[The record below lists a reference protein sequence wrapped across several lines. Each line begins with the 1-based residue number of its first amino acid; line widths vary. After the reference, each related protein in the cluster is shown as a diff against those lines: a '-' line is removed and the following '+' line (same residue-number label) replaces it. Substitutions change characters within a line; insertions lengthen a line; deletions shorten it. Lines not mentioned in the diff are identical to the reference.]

1 MPVWWVG
8 VAVAEFSLL
17 SGFKAPLFL
26 LIWPRD
32 PKDHWIW
39 DWIRLW
45 SHSIGSLSSFHD
57 RSYIVLYRPHGTF
70 DHYKAISPLPGPAL
84 VPVLHVVFCWGP
96 AFCWKL
102 PAQLIV
108 MATFTTPCYGS
119 RGRSLRLLSLGMA
132 TGWIGWVRRCN
143 VMFCHVTE
151 VHRLMVKVSFF
162 AAEFLSYCHT
172 WSLTPFHF
180 CIQNATPS
188 SKPSNQSFY
197 ANLL

>member
-1 MPVWWVG
+1 M
-8 VAVAEFSLL
+8 
-17 SGFKAPLFL
+17 

-57 RSYIVLYRPHGTF
+57 RSYIGLYRLLIMEHF
-70 DHYKAISPLPGPAL
+70 SHNKAISPLPGPAL
-84 VPVLHVVFCWGP
+84 VPVLHVFFCWGP

-119 RGRSLRLLSLGMA
+119 RGRSLRLLSLG
-132 TGWIGWVRRCN
+132 IERVNRRS
-143 VMFCHVTE
+143 VD
-151 VHRLMVKVSFF
+151 VKLCLPSDRSGQVDGESFF
-162 AAEFLSYCHT
+162 VSSLQSFVILSYIISNTIPLLHPKCKT
-172 WSLTPFHF
+172 LFKTVKPKFLCQSAIVVYSIFCRWECWSLQLHLP
-180 CIQNATPS
+180 
-188 SKPSNQSFY
+188 
-197 ANLL
+197 